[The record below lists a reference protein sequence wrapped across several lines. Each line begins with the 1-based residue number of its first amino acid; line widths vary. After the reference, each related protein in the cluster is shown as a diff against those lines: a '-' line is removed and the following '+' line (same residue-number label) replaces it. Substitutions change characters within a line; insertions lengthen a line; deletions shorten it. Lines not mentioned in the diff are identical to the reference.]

1 MALQAECKD
10 MAMAVISLA
19 RAGALHSIG
28 KVTSRASYSTQPLL
42 CQERDAF
49 YGDPVLAHA
58 FSLLVKVM
66 CIAPVEPMAV
76 EALFCDMVMDFVI
89 ECLVTTRPA
98 SSNERVSDCSRAVVP
113 VERVVTGSE

>member
-1 MALQAECKD
+1 MPMALQAGCKD

-28 KVTSRASYSTQPLL
+28 KVTSRASYSTQRLP
-42 CQERDAF
+42 CQESDTS
-49 YGDPVLAHA
+49 YGALVLARA
-58 FSLLVKVM
+58 VKVM

-76 EALFCDMVMDFVI
+76 EALFCDMVVDFVI
-89 ECLVTTRPA
+89 EYLVTTRLA
-98 SSNERVSDCSRAVVP
+98 SSNEGVSDCSRAVVP